1 MPDTALALSS
11 SCEHIQTG
19 IEYIFT
25 DEHTSEVLF
34 PRLTN
39 KPRCFVPVS
48 NQRIIP
54 SFVSI
59 TSKVAFMA
67 DEVASK
73 RRLRTSDSYKAH
85 VSKKEDDLV
94 L

>member
-1 MPDTALALSS
+1 MF
-11 SCEHIQTG
+11 TG
-19 IEYIFT
+19 
-25 DEHTSEVLF
+25 EHTSDALF

-39 KPRCFVPVS
+39 RPRCFVPVS

-59 TSKVAFMA
+59 TSKASFMA
-67 DEVASK
+67 DEVVSK